1 MTDKVYIGTK
11 AGSFAEK
18 GAFEPISRVTLWWGE
33 SDNEYFTA
41 GDDTGRELEASCPY
55 ATQAMADELLLTV
68 KGKAYRPFEAGEAA
82 LDPAAEP
89 GDGVTIAGLYSVLAE
104 VRSDAYGLCKT
115 GAPGEKEIDH
125 EYPYLTPEELE
136 MGRKVTLGT
145 PYYGTKITR
154 QEGLTVEKTGDG
166 SPSAKAVLNADELSF
181 YAGNK
186 KVLFFDPVTGTYRFD
201 GAMNVSDNFVVDKS
215 GNVSIK
221 GNINLSAGNISWGD
235 NTPYQSEFAASP
247 NGPWHFPMQS
257 GDLYRRDKFTGDTG
271 FGAPYQ
277 FVGRDGH
284 DGSSASV
291 PGYIKSTYI
300 DNARILSPAIY
311 GGHFYATGQGA
322 NNEAAYYINDGV
334 TINGASAELGP
345 TRGYISYDTHG
356 KGTVDEARERVIF
369 KTEKIPLKI
378 ESAQN
383 LSIDAGGYIHMG
395 SSLHAWGGIV
405 LDTNSYGYSLP
416 GSGTTGQVFYLL
428 EG

>member
-33 SDNEYFTA
+33 GDNEYFTA

-55 ATQAMADELLLTV
+55 ATQAMADELFLTV

-89 GDGVTIAGLYSVLAE
+89 GDGVTVAGLYSMLAE

-154 QEGLTVEKTGDG
+154 HEGLTVEKTGDG

-186 KVLFFDPVTGTYRFD
+186 KVLFFDPSTGTYRFD
-201 GAMNVSDNFVVDKS
+201 GAMNVSDNYVVDQN
-215 GNVSIK
+215 GNVSMK
-221 GNINLSAGNISWGD
+221 GNINLDSGNITWGD
-235 NTPYQSEFAASP
+235 NTPYASEFSASP
-247 NGPWHFPMQS
+247 NGPWHFPMRS
-257 GDLYRRDKFTGDTG
+257 GDLYRRDKFTGDTD

-277 FVGRDGH
+277 FVGRDGQN
-284 DGSSASV
+284 GSSASL
-291 PGYIKSTYI
+291 PDYIKSTYI
-300 DNARILSPAIY
+300 DNAKMVAPTIY
-311 GGHFYATGQGA
+311 GGRFYATGQGA
-322 NNEAAYYINDGV
+322 NNGAAFYINDGARIEGGQV
-334 TINGASAELGP
+334 TLGP
-345 TRGYISYDTHG
+345 QKGYISYDTHG
-356 KGTVDEARERVIF
+356 KGTVDEASERVIF

-405 LDTNSYGYSLP
+405 LDNNSYGRSLP
-416 GSGTTGQVFYLL
+416 IGDTVGQIFFRL
-428 EG
+428 ED